1 MLQPEVW
8 TSAASTLKFYAVYPY
23 MDGTNAKQKLVQPTA
38 GSMPYIAFEAST
50 DIASQTD
57 LMTAETD
64 VLNYT
69 PTGGAPHVVPLKFYH
84 ALTAI
89 RFGIGRNLSWNKTI
103 KSIEFQGVYKNAQYN
118 LAAKTW
124 SNHGST
130 ENFKLDNINA
140 STSGTLNSVIVKD
153 GNTFLM
159 VPQTVPAGAKIVI
172 TFSDNTHITANIG
185 GKEWK
190 AGTTKTYMMTEK
202 NSNWDYQI
210 IGSDPA
216 TIAYNQT
223 TSTDNYTVQSYR
235 KDPTGNTFQP
245 VKWKVVSYQES
256 TDGGK
261 TWSAESTN
269 KPSWLTKLSLTEG
282 DGGKDAEVGKPTVTT
297 DFVDRLAYRNQAL
310 KNAEDKGSI
319 SNPYNLANQTN
330 GGDVVENTANCY
342 VISAAGYYRL
352 PLVYGNAI
360 TNKVANQSAYKTSNT
375 GTDILSHFKDH
386 NGVVITDPWITE
398 TNGGTNKPNGAK
410 LVWADE
416 TGLVE
421 SLGISADGKFL
432 KFRVPQDKI
441 KTGNAVIAATKDGV
455 VVWSW
460 HLWFTEANVL
470 NTTKVTNFQKKD
482 YYFTN
487 EPLGWKYKKWETTTY
502 SAPRKVKVKI
512 QQLEKNGG
520 NYKESTITIT
530 QNNGALRECYSTL
543 YQFGRKD
550 AFPGTDDNLE
560 GTFTENG
567 GKNMSIQNSIQHP
580 GTFYAWDRTMHNQC
594 NLWSMNNTTIGYN
607 DNAVVKTIYDP
618 CPAGFKMPASNAFT
632 GFTTT
637 GINTETESQFN
648 INGGWDFGF
657 HFNNKISSP
666 DATVYF
672 PASGV
677 RSNENGSLNNVDR
690 HGYYWSAVPLNTSY
704 GCFLDFYQ
712 GFVHPQGGN
721 FRSYG
726 LSVRPVRD

>member
-1 MLQPEVW
+1 
-8 TSAASTLKFYAVYPY
+8 
-23 MDGTNAKQKLVQPTA
+23 
-38 GSMPYIAFEAST
+38 
-50 DIASQTD
+50 
-57 LMTAETD
+57 
-64 VLNYT
+64 
-69 PTGGAPHVVPLKFYH
+69 
-84 ALTAI
+84 
-89 RFGIGRNLSWNKTI
+89 
-103 KSIEFQGVYKNAQYN
+103 
-118 LAAKTW
+118 
-124 SNHGST
+124 
-130 ENFKLDNINA
+130 
-140 STSGTLNSVIVKD
+140 
-153 GNTFLM
+153 
-159 VPQTVPAGAKIVI
+159 
-172 TFSDNTHITANIG
+172 
-185 GKEWK
+185 
-190 AGTTKTYMMTEK
+190 MMTEK